1 LLVPKRQL
9 PASLGWSFAFGV
21 PNLQIGNPRK
31 TRLTQRSQLNTS
43 IVLNIIWI
51 SFFLAAFCTALFKL
65 VFLGDQQ
72 VFAQIMEAMFAL
84 SKSAFEISLGLTGV
98 LALWLG
104 IMRIG
109 EKSGFIL
116 LLTQS
121 LTPLFSRLMP
131 DVPKGHPALGAIV
144 MNISANALGLDNA
157 ATPLGIKAMQ
167 ELQTLNPHPETAS
180 NAQILFLVINTAG
193 VTLFPVTIFTYR
205 AQLGAANPTDVF
217 IPILIATYVGTMVGL
232 FTVAYVQKINLL
244 DKVIVAYLGGF
255 TLVVGGILAYFSSLP
270 QQQMLEQS
278 AIISNFILFSLVI
291 TFILGA
297 INKEI
302 NAYDAFIEGAKEG
315 FHTATTIIPYL
326 VAMLVAIGVFR
337 ASGAL
342 DLLADLARTIVH
354 YFMLDDRFVDAL
366 PTALMKPFSGS
377 GARAMMIDTMKTMG
391 ADSFAG
397 RLSSIVQGSTETTFY
412 VLAIYFGSV
421 GIKHIRH
428 AAACGIIA
436 DFAGI
441 VASIFVAY
449 WFFG

>member
-1 LLVPKRQL
+1 
-9 PASLGWSFAFGV
+9 
-21 PNLQIGNPRK
+21 
-31 TRLTQRSQLNTS
+31 
-43 IVLNIIWI
+43 VLNIIWI
-51 SFFLAAFCTALFKL
+51 SFFLAAFFTALFKL
-65 VFLGDQQ
+65 IFLHDQQ
-72 VFAQIMEAMFAL
+72 VFAHIMEAMFSL
-84 SKSAFEISLGLTGV
+84 SKSAFEISLGLTGI

-109 EKSGFIL
+109 EHNGFIH

-157 ATPLGIKAMQ
+157 ATPLGIKAMK
-167 ELQTLNPHPETAS
+167 ELQTLNPNPETAS
-180 NAQILFLVINTAG
+180 NAQILFLVINTSG

-217 IPILIATYVGTMVGL
+217 IPILLATYMSTLAGL
-232 FTVAYVQKINLL
+232 LAVAFVQKINLL
-244 DKVIVAYLGGF
+244 DKVVIAYLGGF
-255 TLVVGGILAYFSSLP
+255 TLIVGSILAYFSSLP
-270 QQQMLEQS
+270 QQQMLQQS
-278 AIISNFILFSLVI
+278 ATISNIILFSLVI
-291 TFILGA
+291 AFIFGA
-297 INKEI
+297 VYKEI

-315 FHTATTIIPYL
+315 FHTAVTIVPYL

-342 DLLADLARTIVH
+342 DLLADLARYIVH
-354 YFMLDDRFVDAL
+354 FFMLDDRFVDAL

-377 GARAMMIDTMKTMG
+377 GARAMMIDTMKTHG

-397 RLSSIVQGSTETTFY
+397 RLASIVQGSTETTFY
-412 VLAIYFGSV
+412 VLAIYFGAV
-421 GIKHIRH
+421 GIKNIRH

-436 DFAGI
+436 DFGGI
-441 VASIFVAY
+441 IAAILVGY

>member
-1 LLVPKRQL
+1 M
-9 PASLGWSFAFGV
+9 
-21 PNLQIGNPRK
+21 
-31 TRLTQRSQLNTS
+31 
-43 IVLNIIWI
+43 LNIIWI
-51 SFFLAAFCTALFKL
+51 SFFLAAYCTALFKL

-104 IMRIG
+104 IMSIG

-116 LLTQS
+116 QLTKC
-121 LTPLFSRLMP
+121 LTPLFTRLMP
-131 DVPKGHPALGAIV
+131 DVPRGHPALGAIV

-157 ATPLGIKAMQ
+157 ATPLGIKAMK
-167 ELQTLNPHPETAS
+167 ELQTLNPNPETAS

-217 IPILIATYVGTMVGL
+217 IPILIATYMGTMAGL
-232 FTVAYVQKINLL
+232 FTVAFVQKINLL
-244 DKVIVAYLGGF
+244 DKVIMAYLGGF
-255 TLVVGGILAYFSSLP
+255 TLIIGGILAYFSSLP

-278 AIISNFILFSLVI
+278 ALISNFILFSLVI

-302 NAYDAFIEGAKEG
+302 NAYEAFIEGAKEG
-315 FHTATTIIPYL
+315 FHTAITIIPYL

-342 DLLADLARTIVH
+342 DLLADLARAAVH

-397 RLSSIVQGSTETTFY
+397 RLSAIVQGSSETTFY

-421 GIKHIRH
+421 GIKHVRH
-428 AAACGIIA
+428 APACGIIA

>member
-1 LLVPKRQL
+1 MPSY
-9 PASLGWSFAFGV
+9 SLCC
-21 PNLQIGNPRK
+21 K
-31 TRLTQRSQLNTS
+31 TRQTPVSGTRIAEPPLALSL

-51 SFFLAAFCTALFKL
+51 CFFLAAFCTALFKL
-65 VFLGDQQ
+65 IFLGDHQ

-116 LLTQS
+116 LLTKS

-131 DVPKGHPALGAIV
+131 DVPKDHPALGAIV

-180 NAQILFLVINTAG
+180 NAQILFLVINTSS

-217 IPILIATYVGTMVGL
+217 IPILIATYMSTLAGL
-232 FTVAYVQKINLL
+232 FAVAFVQKINLL
-244 DKVIVAYLGGF
+244 DKVVMAYLGGF
-255 TLVVGGILAYFSSLP
+255 TVVVGGLLAYFSSLP
-270 QQQMLEQS
+270 QEQMLQQS
-278 AIISNFILFSLVI
+278 ATMSNVILFSLVI

-297 INKEI
+297 INKGI

-315 FHTATTIIPYL
+315 FQTAITIIPYL

-342 DLLADLARTIVH
+342 ELIADLARNMVH
-354 YFMLDDRFVDAL
+354 FFMLDDRFVDAL
-366 PTALMKPFSGS
+366 PTALIKPFSGS
-377 GARAMMIDTMKTMG
+377 GARAMMIDTMKTLG
-391 ADSFAG
+391 PDSFAG
-397 RLSSIVQGSTETTFY
+397 RLSAIVQGSTETTFY
-412 VLAIYFGSV
+412 VLAIYFGAV
-421 GIKHIRH
+421 GIKKIRH

-436 DFAGI
+436 DSAGVI
-441 VASIFVAY
+441 ASIFVAY